1 MKGRIWLMLLVG
13 VLFTACRKE
22 LCYTHDEHSLAV
34 RLDVKASWDTTWERD
49 YGCAWADCWNS
60 GWGCTYDELSPK
72 VPEGVRLTAYPREG
86 VSREYNL
93 PPEGKRV
100 VLDGEGIYSLLLYNN
115 DTEYIVYDG
124 LTSST
129 RATATTR
136 TVSRSSFRA
145 LHEGERTVNPPDM
158 LYGKYVEEYV
168 AVSHEGADLLDAE
181 LNPLVYTYL
190 VRYEFSA
197 GREHVVLARGAMAG
211 MAETVYLHD
220 GHTGSEAATILYD
233 CELKDY
239 GAEARVKTFGVP
251 DYPGDHYNRGEE
263 DARHYMVNLE
273 VRLTNGAFKTFEV
286 DITDQMAKQP
296 RGGVIVVQ
304 GLEVTDEEA
313 KQPDSGGG
321 GGGGFDVGVEG
332 WGDAIDIP
340 LPL

>member
-1 MKGRIWLMLLVG
+1 MKGCIWLVFLVG
-13 VLFTACRKE
+13 VLLTACRKD

-34 RLDVKASWDTTWERD
+34 RLDVQASWETVWERD
-49 YGCAWADCWNS
+49 YGCAWADCWNTE
-60 GWGCTYDELSPK
+60 WGCTYDELCPGI
-72 VPEGVRLTAYPREG
+72 PTGVRLTTYPREG
-86 VSREYNL
+86 IMREYNL
-93 PPEGKRV
+93 PSEGKRV
-100 VLDGEGIYSLLLYNN
+100 ILDGEGIYSLLMYNN

-124 LTSST
+124 MTSST
-129 RATATTR
+129 RVTATTR

-145 LHEGERTVNPPDM
+145 LHEGERTINPPDM
-158 LYGKYVEEYV
+158 LYGKYVEEYM
-168 AVSHEGADLLDAE
+168 ALKSEGADLLDVE
-181 LNPLVYTYL
+181 MKPLVYTYL

-197 GREHVVLARGAMAG
+197 GREHMVLARGALAG
-211 MAETVYLHD
+211 MAETVYLYD
-220 GHTGSEAATILYD
+220 GHTGDAAATILYD

-239 GAEARVKTFGVP
+239 GAEARVMTFGVP

-263 DARHYMVNLE
+263 TDRHYMVNLE
-273 VRLTNGAFKTFEV
+273 VRLTNGAFKTFEL

-296 RGGVIVVQ
+296 RGGVIVVS

-321 GGGGFDVGVEG
+321 NGFNVEVEG